1 MSQTGPTC
9 PLCGREVMRRS
20 VSLGKLQEKPTVNP
34 QLTAGFVSP
43 YPGLGPGY
51 LGPDQK
57 LSGLDKV
64 SLSLSLSST
73 HLDSLQYRSLLAR
86 LSKLRKVSFFILWEI
101 KSCTAIIGSREQLEG
116 TKNSKR
122 LCFASEEE
130 T

>member
-1 MSQTGPTC
+1 
-9 PLCGREVMRRS
+9 MRRS

-64 SLSLSLSST
+64 SLSLSLSLSLSST

-86 LSKLRKVSFFILWEI
+86 LSKLRKVSFFIL
-101 KSCTAIIGSREQLEG
+101 
-116 TKNSKR
+116 
-122 LCFASEEE
+122 
-130 T
+130 

>member
-1 MSQTGPTC
+1 
-9 PLCGREVMRRS
+9 MRRS

-64 SLSLSLSST
+64 SLSLSLS
-73 HLDSLQYRSLLAR
+73 LSLLLTWTACSTAVYWPDY
-86 LSKLRKVSFFILWEI
+86 LNCVKFHFSFCEKLNPAL
-101 KSCTAIIGSREQLEG
+101 Q
-116 TKNSKR
+116 
-122 LCFASEEE
+122 
-130 T
+130 